1 MLWRFCS
8 VTEAVHQQP
17 TAYGTIGAGITGF
30 AGAQQ
35 FILPGFRERY
45 AGCKTQCRC
54 RGACHT
60 ASADL
65 KELPSADLHGLLLV
79 STLSRPIYIRLLRV
93 QGVGVIFLCGRGRKG
108 PELAQFPSIQEGF
121 VTEYHNVGVCVLI
134 WLRESEKT
142 QQKEIENVT
151 NITGVRQIELWR
163 RDDLQHPRLDEVA
176 EEVPVALVYNGIS
189 HVVMMASPKDLEYFA
204 LGFSLSEG
212 IIESP
217 RDIFG
222 MDVVPSCNGLEVQ
235 IELSSRRFMGLK
247 ERRRALAGRT
257 GCGVCG
263 VEQLNDIG
271 KPVQPLPFTQTFDLN
286 KLDDALRHLNDFQP
300 VGQLTG
306 CTHAA
311 AWMLPSGELVGGHE
325 DVGRHVALDKL
336 LGRRSQEGESWQQG
350 AVLVSSRASYEMVQ
364 KSAMCGVEILFAV
377 SAATTLA
384 VEVAERCNLTLV
396 GFCKPGRATV
406 YTHPQRLSN

>member
-1 MLWRFCS
+1 MTLWK
-8 VTEAVHQQP
+8 
-17 TAYGTIGAGITGF
+17 
-30 AGAQQ
+30 
-35 FILPGFRERY
+35 RE
-45 AGCKTQCRC
+45 
-54 RGACHT
+54 
-60 ASADL
+60 
-65 KELPSADLHGLLLV
+65 
-79 STLSRPIYIRLLRV
+79 
-93 QGVGVIFLCGRGRKG
+93 
-108 PELAQFPSIQEGF
+108 
-121 VTEYHNVGVCVLI
+121 
-134 WLRESEKT
+134 
-142 QQKEIENVT
+142 
-151 NITGVRQIELWR
+151 
-163 RDDLQHPRLDEVA
+163 DLQHPQPDEVA

-189 HVVMMASPKDLEYFA
+189 HVVMMASPKDLEHFA
-204 LGFSLSEG
+204 VGFSLSEG

-217 RDIFG
+217 QDIYG

-235 IELSSRRFMGLK
+235 VELSSRRFMGLK

-271 KPVQPLPFTQTFDLN
+271 KPVQPLPFTQTFDLAN
-286 KLDDALRHLNDFQP
+286 LDNALRHLNDFQP

-306 CTHAA
+306 CMHAA
-311 AWMLPSGELVGGHE
+311 AWVQPSGHLAGGHE

-336 LGRRSQEGESWQQG
+336 LGRRAIEGETWQQG

-396 GFCKPGRATV
+396 GFCKPGRATI
-406 YTHPQRLSN
+406 YTHPQRLVAL

>member
-1 MLWRFCS
+1 MNK
-8 VTEAVHQQP
+8 
-17 TAYGTIGAGITGF
+17 I
-30 AGAQQ
+30 
-35 FILPGFRERY
+35 
-45 AGCKTQCRC
+45 
-54 RGACHT
+54 
-60 ASADL
+60 
-65 KELPSADLHGLLLV
+65 
-79 STLSRPIYIRLLRV
+79 
-93 QGVGVIFLCGRGRKG
+93 
-108 PELAQFPSIQEGF
+108 IQE
-121 VTEYHNVGVCVLI
+121 NI
-134 WLRESEKT
+134 K
-142 QQKEIENVT
+142 NVT
-151 NITGVRQIELWR
+151 SSTGSRQLTLWKR
-163 RDDLQHPRLDEVA
+163 EDLQHPQPDEVA

-189 HVVMMASPKDLEYFA
+189 HVVMMASPKDLEHFA
-204 LGFSLSEG
+204 VGFSLSEG

-217 RDIFG
+217 QDIYG

-235 IELSSRRFMGLK
+235 VELSSRRFMGLK

-271 KPVQPLPFTQTFDLN
+271 KPVQPLPFTQTFDLAN
-286 KLDDALRHLNDFQP
+286 LDNALRHLNDFQP

-311 AWMLPSGELVGGHE
+311 AWVQPSGHLAGGHE

-336 LGRRSQEGESWQQG
+336 LGRRAIEGETWQHG

-396 GFCKPGRATV
+396 GFCKPGRATI
-406 YTHPQRLSN
+406 YTHPQRLVAL

>member
-1 MLWRFCS
+1 MNK
-8 VTEAVHQQP
+8 
-17 TAYGTIGAGITGF
+17 I
-30 AGAQQ
+30 
-35 FILPGFRERY
+35 
-45 AGCKTQCRC
+45 
-54 RGACHT
+54 
-60 ASADL
+60 
-65 KELPSADLHGLLLV
+65 
-79 STLSRPIYIRLLRV
+79 
-93 QGVGVIFLCGRGRKG
+93 
-108 PELAQFPSIQEGF
+108 IQE
-121 VTEYHNVGVCVLI
+121 NI
-134 WLRESEKT
+134 K
-142 QQKEIENVT
+142 NVT
-151 NITGVRQIELWR
+151 SPTGSRQLTLWKR
-163 RDDLQHPRLDEVA
+163 EDLQHPQPDEVA

-189 HVVMMASPKDLEYFA
+189 HVVMMASPKDLEHFA
-204 LGFSLSEG
+204 MGFSLSEG

-217 RDIFG
+217 QDIYG

-235 IELSSRRFMGLK
+235 VELSSRRFMGLK

-271 KPVQPLPFTQTFDLN
+271 KPVQPLPFTQTFDLAN
-286 KLDDALRHLNDFQP
+286 LDHALRHLNNFQP

-311 AWMLPSGELVGGHE
+311 AWVQPSGHLAGGHE

-336 LGRRSQEGESWQQG
+336 LGRRAIEGETWQQG

-396 GFCKPGRATV
+396 GFCKPGRATI
-406 YTHPQRLSN
+406 YTHPQRLVAQ

>member
-1 MLWRFCS
+1 MNK
-8 VTEAVHQQP
+8 
-17 TAYGTIGAGITGF
+17 I
-30 AGAQQ
+30 
-35 FILPGFRERY
+35 
-45 AGCKTQCRC
+45 
-54 RGACHT
+54 
-60 ASADL
+60 
-65 KELPSADLHGLLLV
+65 
-79 STLSRPIYIRLLRV
+79 
-93 QGVGVIFLCGRGRKG
+93 
-108 PELAQFPSIQEGF
+108 IQE
-121 VTEYHNVGVCVLI
+121 NN
-134 WLRESEKT
+134 
-142 QQKEIENVT
+142 QNVT
-151 NITGVRQIELWR
+151 TVTGSRQLTLWKR
-163 RDDLQHPRLDEVA
+163 EDLQHPQPDEVA

-189 HVVMMASPKDLEYFA
+189 HVVMMASPKDLEHFA

-217 RDIFG
+217 QDIFG
-222 MDVVPSCNGLEVQ
+222 MEVVPSCNGLEVQ
-235 IELSSRRFMGLK
+235 VELSSRRFMGLK

-271 KPVQPLPFTQTFDLN
+271 KPVQPLPFTQTFDLAD
-286 KLDDALRHLNDFQP
+286 LDRALTHLNDFQP
-300 VGQLTG
+300 VGQRTG

-311 AWMLPSGELVGGHE
+311 AWVQPSGILAGGHE

-336 LGRRSQEGESWQQG
+336 LGRRAIEGESWQQG

-396 GFCKPGRATV
+396 GFCKPGRATI
-406 YTHPQRLSN
+406 YTHPQRLIAE